1 MPGLEQELGA
11 RKRVEG
17 ISGRGCDT
25 SITWSLSLRTPLPI
39 FNIPIY
45 WCVRPSMFKLLR
57 ITRRN
62 FFFSFF
68 WIGYQLYVSVLSS
81 SAAVCLCYL
90 TRPWVLWN
98 QRYAFHVCVFS
109 AWYTVSSQQLS
120 DLGMTECI
128 NALLKLLLLELL
140 PFWPWLGSLLFSRV
154 KEGVHRLRIS
164 SSSQKYQKAFLCYF

>member
-1 MPGLEQELGA
+1 MPEKEWKVSVVGDVIQASHGLSHWGPHCLSSIFLFIDVLDLLCLSCWESH
-11 RKRVEG
+11 VG
-17 ISGRGCDT
+17 I
-25 SITWSLSLRTPLPI
+25 
-39 FNIPIY
+39 
-45 WCVRPSMFKLLR
+45 
-57 ITRRN
+57 
-62 FFFSFF
+62 FFSFF
-68 WIGYQLYVSVLSS
+68 WIGYQLYISVLSS